1 MTSQADHRPPTIRTS
16 FRQLAVATILG
27 GGLILAAGCT
37 GPTKRGIESRKVA
50 QMRFDTVRSRV
61 DYDQANQA
69 FESGNFLE
77 SKRYLES
84 AIEKYDE
91 DSAYWVLLGR
101 IYLETGGLQ
110 DAMISLGKAV
120 EIDDQDP
127 DARYFMGIVLER
139 IERPLDAVEHY
150 LGALELAPSN
160 SGMLVA
166 AIDVLIGADLLDEA
180 NRVLRE
186 HRKDFEHDA
195 SVLHV
200 AGRLAMMKGD
210 WTQAADDLEKSVLLD
225 DSDQWTLEDL
235 ARSQMAAGRYQS
247 CLGTIDD
254 LMELSEEGDQDV
266 ELMRLRGRC
275 LSEAGRSRE
284 ARTALRDLVNLHPED
299 VQGWIDLGLVCM
311 EVEDYRYVYRSGQR
325 LVALSPD
332 RFEGYFLLGH
342 AAMRNREHDSA
353 VKLFAR
359 ACEIAP
365 DRIEP
370 RLALGMSHELR
381 GDRMAAYRAYAKV
394 AESGHVFPQMQGL
407 IAGVDDLGID

>member
-1 MTSQADHRPPTIRTS
+1 MNNQAEQPASTMLSS
-16 FRQLAVATILG
+16 FCRLAVTTIVG
-27 GGLILAAGCT
+27 GGIILAAGCT

-69 FESGNFLE
+69 FEAGNFMD

-110 DAMISLGKAV
+110 DAMASLDQAV
-120 EIDDQDP
+120 EVDENDP
-127 DARYFMGIVLER
+127 DAHYFMGIVLER

-150 LGALELAPSN
+150 LAALELAPSN

-166 AIDVLIGADLLDEA
+166 AIDVLIGADLLAEA
-180 NRVLRE
+180 DRVLRE

-200 AGRLAMMKGD
+200 SGRLAMMNGD
-210 WTQAADDLEKSVLLD
+210 WNQAADDLEKSVLLD
-225 DSDQWTLEDL
+225 DSDPWTLEDL

-284 ARTALRDLVNLHPED
+284 ARTALRDLVNLHPDD

-325 LVALSPD
+325 LAALSPE

-342 AAMRNREHDSA
+342 AAMRNRKHDAA
-353 VKLFAR
+353 VKLFAH

-365 DRIEP
+365 ERIEP
-370 RLALGMSHELR
+370 RMALGMIHELR
-381 GDRMAAYRAYAKV
+381 GDRISAYRAYAKV
-394 AESGHVFPQMQGL
+394 AESGQMPPQMQGL
-407 IAGVDDLGID
+407 IAGVNDFDID